1 MQQLLSR
8 RRRLRRETRVGSNGV
23 GSDGAEGT
31 GAEMMTGA
39 GAGAGA
45 GAAGAW
51 TTTGPLD
58 GWALSPRRQLRE
70 LSPTIRMMVAPIPV
84 PNEAK

>member
-8 RRRLRRETRVGSNGV
+8 RRRLRRETRVGSNGA

-51 TTTGPLD
+51 MTTGPLD
-58 GWALSPRRQLRE
+58 GWALSPRRQLR
-70 LSPTIRMMVAPIPV
+70 
-84 PNEAK
+84 

>member
-1 MQQLLSR
+1 MQQLFSR
-8 RRRLRRETRVGSNGV
+8 HRRLRRETRVGSNGA

-45 GAAGAW
+45 AGAW
-51 TTTGPLD
+51 MTTGPLD
-58 GWALSPRRQLRE
+58 GWALSPRRQFR
-70 LSPTIRMMVAPIPV
+70 
-84 PNEAK
+84 

>member
-31 GAEMMTGA
+31 GADMMT
-39 GAGAGA
+39 GAGA

-51 TTTGPLD
+51 MTTGPLD
-58 GWALSPRRQLRE
+58 GWALSPRRQFR
-70 LSPTIRMMVAPIPV
+70 
-84 PNEAK
+84 

>member
-1 MQQLLSR
+1 MQQLFSR
-8 RRRLRRETRVGSNGV
+8 RRRLRRETRVGSSGA

-58 GWALSPRRQLRE
+58 GWALSPRRQLR
-70 LSPTIRMMVAPIPV
+70 
-84 PNEAK
+84 

>member
-8 RRRLRRETRVGSNGV
+8 RRRLRRETRVGSNGA

-45 GAAGAW
+45 GVGAAGAW
-51 TTTGPLD
+51 MTTGPLD
-58 GWALSPRRQLRE
+58 GWALSPRRQF
-70 LSPTIRMMVAPIPV
+70 
-84 PNEAK
+84 K